1 MKIAVLSSPSAR
13 NRFEMGSALGH
24 FLEGDTI
31 LTHPLWGDVPSGRM
45 IASLENGAHLSY
57 KEAVRQAV
65 TRFLEEGAGL
75 FVTIGGDGLA
85 SYVADALVC
94 GTSPDSR
101 PGIIGVAAGTAN
113 VGPIVSLSI
122 QDLKRCNRSDSTM
135 KPLDAVEATL
145 AGRHLGYGFNDIVL
159 GNTVLATVDGKTC
172 NCSARIL
179 AEEGRNV
186 ITIPGNSILT
196 KEAVISRN
204 GKAVFQDSS
213 FPTRQVVIC
222 PLGQDRLYGRAVYGA
237 FCNSWGP
244 EGCAGI
250 SVTDRAI
257 VDTTTPD
264 WFTLDA
270 TTAKQALFAR
280 GDVVKVTGLGED
292 ADIIID
298 GNPFPHGNED
308 GLLCTL
314 QEKVITACRLK
325 EGV

>member
-159 GNTVLATVDGKTC
+159 GNTVLATVDGKTW
-172 NCSARIL
+172 AYL
-179 AEEGRNV
+179 
-186 ITIPGNSILT
+186 
-196 KEAVISRN
+196 
-204 GKAVFQDSS
+204 S
-213 FPTRQVVIC
+213 FSEMGTMDNLI
-222 PLGQDRLYGRAVYGA
+222 
-237 FCNSWGP
+237 WG
-244 EGCAGI
+244 
-250 SVTDRAI
+250 
-257 VDTTTPD
+257 
-264 WFTLDA
+264 TLDEIEKGI
-270 TTAKQALFAR
+270 TEPKQAMDKAASDL
-280 GDVVKVTGLGED
+280 
-292 ADIIID
+292 
-298 GNPFPHGNED
+298 
-308 GLLCTL
+308 
-314 QEKVITACRLK
+314 LK
-325 EGV
+325 EMKD